1 MQWSKLK
8 HERDHAAYTPQK
20 NITRCLLR
28 RLPTLSGY
36 ITLWLAVNMAMFK
49 KSSTVSKNKVHAAF
63 DITISQIL
71 SSIMQIQGILHKQT
85 KNVFSWSIH
94 ALRPWKNF
102 RQLRKCSNC
111 SILGWLRSMTD
122 IFAGDVPGLYHMDSL
137 KWKTER
143 LSDMNFNHFGPWL
156 KHHFLTKYYS
166 LLVLPERKE
175 IWDNLKARNPKIVF
189 QQFNPHVA
197 MALA

>member
-20 NITRCLLR
+20 HITCCLLR
-28 RLPTLSGY
+28 RLPTLSSY

-63 DITISQIL
+63 NITISQIL

-85 KNVFSWSIH
+85 KNVFSWNIH

-102 RQLRKCSNC
+102 RLSRKCSNC
-111 SILGWLRSMTD
+111 SILGWLRSMTH
-122 IFAGDVPGLYHMDSL
+122 IFAGDVPGL
-137 KWKTER
+137 
-143 LSDMNFNHFGPWL
+143 
-156 KHHFLTKYYS
+156 
-166 LLVLPERKE
+166 
-175 IWDNLKARNPKIVF
+175 
-189 QQFNPHVA
+189 
-197 MALA
+197 